1 MWGII
6 ILFSKQRMNKCPNK
20 EIKSKILNLFIPQMV
35 NLRWSK
41 NCSFLTWLVKASFKK
56 TLEIFKTNIMLVH
69 SYVSHF
75 FLGLFMPSN
84 RHSFSSFFFSF
95 GTPTSSLTFVCGLT
109 FDCDGKTE
117 LWNQPDPGSHIQSST
132 YNCVKL
138 GKIPNFSQHQFPHQ

>member
-75 FLGLFMPSN
+75 FLGLFMPSK
-84 RHSFSSFFFSF
+84 RHSFSSFFFFLWDPYFKSNICLWSNIWLWWKDWALESAR
-95 GTPTSSLTFVCGLT
+95 PRLTYPIFHL
-109 FDCDGKTE
+109 
-117 LWNQPDPGSHIQSST
+117 
-132 YNCVKL
+132 
-138 GKIPNFSQHQFPHQ
+138 